1 MAKPSHVP
9 VPLAAVHASISEQ
22 LHRRLRTAII
32 RGDIAPGQ
40 TLSETEIGRSYAVS
54 RQPVREAF
62 IKLAQ
67 EGLLEVVPNRGTRV
81 RRISMREALDA
92 RFVREAVEAAVAR
105 EAALHAT
112 ADDVATLRRLVAG
125 QRAVAPED
133 ADAFLALD
141 EAFHRALAVAARREH
156 AWAAIEGL
164 KARMDRARYLSLDR
178 ATPLALIVRQH
189 KAIVDAV
196 ARHAPDGAEAAMRT
210 HLQELQSSLPA
221 VAAANPDAFIRD
233 LPDPATV

>member
-1 MAKPSHVP
+1 MPATSHVP

-32 RGDIAPGQ
+32 RGDIAPGE
-40 TLSETEIGRSYAVS
+40 TLSETEVGRTYSVS

-105 EAALHAT
+105 EAAQHAT
-112 ADDVATLRRLVAG
+112 PADVAALRRLVAE
-125 QRAVAPED
+125 QRAVARDD

-156 AWAAIEGL
+156 AWTTRPSSTA
-164 KARMDRARYLSLDR
+164 SR
-178 ATPLALIVRQH
+178 ATRRTPR
-189 KAIVDAV
+189 K
-196 ARHAPDGAEAAMRT
+196 RRCAPTSRSCSRRCPRSRPPIRTRSSATCRIRTMRDEATESR
-210 HLQELQSSLPA
+210 
-221 VAAANPDAFIRD
+221 
-233 LPDPATV
+233 